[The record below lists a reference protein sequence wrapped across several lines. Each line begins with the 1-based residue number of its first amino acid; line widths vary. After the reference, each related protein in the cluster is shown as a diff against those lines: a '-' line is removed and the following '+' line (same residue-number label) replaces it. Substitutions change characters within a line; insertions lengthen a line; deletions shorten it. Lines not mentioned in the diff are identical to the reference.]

1 MTDRRRTRRE
11 SDSADRRAG
20 PPPRRGLPLIVAV
33 AILVVIIGLGAQ
45 GISHLGFRQGFW
57 PLATSLQVFQIG
69 AWVSLGGAILAVLA
83 AIATRPGTRRRGF
96 VPSILA
102 LLIGLAAWG
111 SATYWQVTALRAPPI
126 HDVTTDPTDPPAF
139 VALRTAR
146 INSPNGTDYGGADV
160 AALQHAAYPTIVP
173 AIVTI
178 APAAAFDRAL
188 ATARTMHW
196 AIASVDSTD
205 GRIEATAT
213 TPWFG
218 FVDDII
224 IRVTPDP
231 TGSRIDVRSA
241 SRTTDTD
248 GGRNAARVRTYLTRL
263 TRAPIS
269 S

>member
-1 MTDRRRTRRE
+1 MTDRRRTRRD
-11 SDSADRRAG
+11 SDIPDRRSG
-20 PPPRRGLPLIVAV
+20 RPPSRGLPLIVALAV
-33 AILVVIIGLGAQ
+33 LVVLGGLGAQ
-45 GISHLGFRQGFW
+45 GTSHLGFRQGFW

-69 AWVSLGGAILAVLA
+69 AWVSLAGAILALLA
-83 AIATRPGTRRRGF
+83 AVATRPGTHRRGF
-96 VPSILA
+96 VASILA
-102 LLIGLAAWG
+102 ILIGLAAWG

-139 VALRTAR
+139 VALRSAR
-146 INSPNGTDYGGADV
+146 INSPNGTDYGGPDV
-160 AALQHAAYPTIVP
+160 AALQHAFYPTIIPV
-173 AIVTI
+173 IVTV
-178 APAAAFDRAL
+178 PPSVAFDRAL
-188 ATARTMHW
+188 AAARTMHW
-196 AIASVDSTD
+196 SIAAVDSTD

-231 TGSRIDVRSA
+231 TGSRIDIRSS

-263 TRAPIS
+263 SQAPTS
-269 S
+269 